1 MSTAT
6 TYKASSLASFHL
18 TAFSAHFGHMVSP
31 TLAGTSDPSRCLYQ
45 TASPRRNI
53 TLTAL
58 GLELVSAYAT
68 IEFWSKI
75 RDLLQL
81 QQIKCFYDPT
91 NFM

>member
-6 TYKASSLASFHL
+6 TYKASSLAAVL
-18 TAFSAHFGHMVSP
+18 MAFAAHFGHMVSHA
-31 TLAGTSDPSRCLYQ
+31 LAGTSEPSRCLYQ

-68 IEFWSKI
+68 TKFCGKI
-75 RDLLQL
+75 RELLQL